1 MKRRLHI
8 PVREQQIWLS
18 QVLRGHYG
26 YFGVVGNHRSMEAF
40 FKEVK
45 LIWFKRCA
53 GGDKRRK

>member
-1 MKRRLHI
+1 
-8 PVREQQIWLS
+8 VREQQIWLS